1 MNRLLERLRAR
12 LADTIPPGTETP
24 CASPS
29 RACTT
34 EAAPSPGITEEEA
47 LAVARLPASD
57 ILDILAVA
65 QSVRSA
71 RKGPSATT
79 CGIVNAKSG
88 RCGEDCAFCA
98 QSSRHATGAPV
109 HGLLGPDALLR
120 HAEELARAGVRRFG
134 IVTSGNALS
143 EREFDAVCHA
153 ARLLRERVDIGL
165 CASLGQLATGSTG
178 PKGPEEQGERAR
190 RLKDAGISSY
200 HHNLETARSFFP
212 HICTTHPYDDDI
224 ATVREAAR
232 AGLRTC
238 CGGILGL
245 GETWEHRVEL
255 ALTLRE
261 LDVDSIP
268 LNFLHPIPG
277 TRLGHRSPLPPM
289 EALRAIAV
297 FRLLHPHR
305 DILVCGGRETTLG
318 QWQSWVFAAGANGL
332 MVGNYLTTAGRALA
346 DDMDM
351 LAALGVDG
359 IAPAGESAGD
369 RTGEARA

>member
-1 MNRLLERLRAR
+1 MNPLLERLRAR
-12 LADTIPPGTETP
+12 LSDTIPPGTEAP
-24 CASPS
+24 YASPGHA
-29 RACTT
+29 RTA
-34 EAAPSPGITEEEA
+34 EVPRPGITGKEA

-65 QSVRSA
+65 QAVRSA
-71 RKGPSATT
+71 HKGPLATT

-98 QSSRHATGAPV
+98 QSSHHDTGAPV
-109 HGLLGPDALLR
+109 HALLGPDALLR

-143 EREFDAVCHA
+143 EREFDAVCQA

-165 CASLGQLATGSTG
+165 CASLGQLATGSAACG
-178 PKGPEEQGERAR
+178 DRGERAR

-212 HICTTHPYDDDI
+212 QVCTTHPYDDDI

-297 FRLLHPHR
+297 FRLLHPGR

-346 DDMDM
+346 DDMEM
-351 LAALGVDG
+351 LATLGVGRAADNG
-359 IAPAGESAGD
+359 
-369 RTGEARA
+369 REARA

>member
-1 MNRLLERLRAR
+1 MNPLLERLRAR
-12 LADTIPPGTETP
+12 LSDTIPPGTETP
-24 CASPS
+24 CASPG
-29 RACTT
+29 RAH
-34 EAAPSPGITEEEA
+34 AAEGPHAPGITGEEA
-47 LAVARLPASD
+47 RAVAALPASD

-65 QSVRSA
+65 QAVRSA
-71 RKGPSATT
+71 RKGPLATT

-98 QSSRHATGAPV
+98 QSSRHATDAPV
-109 HGLLGPDALLR
+109 HALLGPDALLR

-165 CASLGQLATGSTG
+165 CASLGQLAPGS
-178 PKGPEEQGERAR
+178 ENRRERAL

-212 HICTTHPYDDDI
+212 QVCTTHPYDDDL

-245 GETWEHRVEL
+245 GETWEQRVEL

-277 TRLGHRSPLPPM
+277 TRMGHRSPLPPM

-297 FRLLHPHR
+297 FRLLHPAR
-305 DILVCGGRETTLG
+305 DILVCGGREATLG
-318 QWQSWVFAAGANGL
+318 QWQAWVFAAGANGL

-346 DDMDM
+346 DDMEM
-351 LAALGVDG
+351 LAALGVG
-359 IAPAGESAGD
+359 GLAANG
-369 RTGEARA
+369 GEAGA